1 MSLVERFN
9 EDLKEAMKASKALKV
24 SVLRMAKAAA
34 KNRQIEKGRDLTD
47 EEIVDVLSSMVKQ
60 RRDSVEQYAKAG
72 RMDLATKEEEEITI
86 LQTYMPEQLG
96 ADDLDRIIRD
106 AIAES
111 SAAGPQDMGKV
122 MRVLMPKVKGLA
134 DGKFVNQRV
143 KELLES
149 R

>member
-9 EDLKEAMKASKALKV
+9 NDLKEAMKASQALRV
-24 SVLRMAKAAA
+24 SVLRMTKAAA

-47 EEIVDVLSSMVKQ
+47 EEIVDVLASMVKQ
-60 RRDSVEQYAKAG
+60 RRDSVEQYTKAV
-72 RMDLATKEEEEITI
+72 RTDLAAKEEEEIAI
-86 LQTYMPEQLG
+86 LQTYMPAQLG
-96 ADDLDRIIRD
+96 AEELDRIIRE

-134 DGKFVNQRV
+134 DGKYVNQRV

>member
-1 MSLVERFN
+1 
-9 EDLKEAMKASKALKV
+9 
-24 SVLRMAKAAA
+24 
-34 KNRQIEKGRDLTD
+34 
-47 EEIVDVLSSMVKQ
+47 
-60 RRDSVEQYAKAG
+60 
-72 RMDLATKEEEEITI
+72 MDLATKEEEEVTI

-122 MRVLMPKVKGLA
+122 MRVLMPKVKGLT

>member
-1 MSLVERFN
+1 MSLLERFN

-24 SVLRMAKAAA
+24 SVLRMVKAAA

-86 LQTYMPEQLG
+86 LQAYMPAQLG
-96 ADDLDRIIRD
+96 ADELDRIIRE

-134 DGKFVNQRV
+134 DGKYVNQRV

>member
-24 SVLRMAKAAA
+24 SVLRMVKAAA

-60 RRDSVEQYAKAG
+60 RRDSVEQYTKAG
-72 RMDLATKEEEEITI
+72 RMDLATKEEEEVTI

-122 MRVLMPKVKGLA
+122 MRVLMPKVKGLT

>member
-1 MSLVERFN
+1 MSLLERFN

-24 SVLRMAKAAA
+24 SVLRMVKAAA

-60 RRDSVEQYAKAG
+60 RRDSVEQYTKAG

-86 LQTYMPEQLG
+86 LQAYMPAQLG
-96 ADDLDRIIRD
+96 ADELDRIIRE

-134 DGKFVNQRV
+134 DGKYVNQRV

>member
-24 SVLRMAKAAA
+24 SVLRMVKAAA

-60 RRDSVEQYAKAG
+60 RRDSVEQYTKAG
-72 RMDLATKEEEEITI
+72 RMDLATKEEEEVTI